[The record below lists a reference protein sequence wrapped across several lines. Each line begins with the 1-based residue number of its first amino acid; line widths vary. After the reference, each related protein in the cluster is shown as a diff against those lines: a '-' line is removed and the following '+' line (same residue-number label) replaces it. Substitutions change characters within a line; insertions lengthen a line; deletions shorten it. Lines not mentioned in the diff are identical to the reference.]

1 MNRWG
6 AAAIF
11 VAGAAALATGATALP
26 LQVQNTL
33 TTIDSVPTKPQLDSV
48 FPSGEAL
55 SNLSTIAQDNAA
67 DVGIRLRAIHALG
80 KYCPDPSTTTELA
93 CTTTEL
99 AYTSLTDVIAE
110 TRNFTS
116 GSEVLLLRSA
126 IETIGLLDVSAD
138 ASDDVA
144 DLLKGLL
151 NHASRDIRAAT
162 ARALRDLCNTQ
173 AILPLRVRYTAEST
187 EQVKLAISE
196 ALRVLG
202 QCSTTP

>member
-1 MNRWG
+1 MNRWA
-6 AAAIF
+6 AAAIL
-11 VAGAAALATGATALP
+11 VAGAAALASGAAGLSVD
-26 LQVQNTL
+26 VQNTL

-48 FPSGEAL
+48 FLGDAL
-55 SNLSTIAQDNAA
+55 TNLSTIARDSGE

-80 KYCPDPSTTTELA
+80 KYCPDP

-99 AYTSLTDVIAE
+99 AYTSLTDLILE
-110 TRNFTS
+110 TRNFTH

-126 IETIGLLDVSAD
+126 IETIGVLEVSAT
-138 ASDDVA
+138 ASDEA
-144 DLLKGLL
+144 AELLEGLL
-151 NHASRDIRAAT
+151 NHPSRDIRAAT

-173 AILPLRVRYTAEST
+173 VITPLRVRYTSEST

-202 QCSTTP
+202 QCTTTP

>member
-6 AAAIF
+6 AAAIL
-11 VAGAAALATGATALP
+11 VAGAAALASGAAGLSVD
-26 LQVQNTL
+26 VQNTL
-33 TTIDSVPTKPQLDSV
+33 TTIDSVPTKPQLDNV
-48 FPSGEAL
+48 FPAGEAL
-55 SNLSTIAQDNAA
+55 SSLSTIAMDTGA

-80 KYCPDPSTTTELA
+80 KYCPARPELE

-99 AYTSLTDVIAE
+99 AYTSLTDLILE
-110 TRNFTS
+110 TRNFTH

-126 IETIGLLDVSAD
+126 IETIGVLEVSAT
-138 ASDDVA
+138 ASDQVA
-144 DLLKGLL
+144 ELLKGLL
-151 NHASRDIRAAT
+151 NHPSRDIRAAT

-173 AILPLRVRYTAEST
+173 VITPLRVRYTSEST

-202 QCSTTP
+202 QCTTTP

>member
-6 AAAIF
+6 AAAIL
-11 VAGAAALATGATALP
+11 VAGAAALASGAAGLS
-26 LQVQNTL
+26 VDAQNTL

-48 FPSGEAL
+48 FLGDAL
-55 SNLSTIAQDNAA
+55 TSLSTIAQDSGQ

-80 KYCPDPSTTTELA
+80 KYCPDP

-99 AYTSLTDVIAE
+99 AYTSLTDLINE
-110 TRNFTS
+110 TRNFTH

-126 IETIGLLDVSAD
+126 IETIGVLEVSAT
-138 ASDDVA
+138 ASDEVA
-144 DLLKGLL
+144 ELLKGLL
-151 NHASRDIRAAT
+151 NHPSRDIRAAT

-173 AILPLRVRYTAEST
+173 VITPLRVRYTSEST

-202 QCSTTP
+202 QCTTTP